1 MNMLLAAGTWWY
13 ITFLQGLVRY
23 GFERL
28 VRLALNYGVDLEVRD
43 SEHQRAIDIGF
54 EMGLTGIVAGGVF
67 AARSGCRV

>member
-1 MNMLLAAGTWWY
+1 M
-13 ITFLQGLVRY
+13 
-23 GFERL
+23 
-28 VRLALNYGVDLEVRD
+28 RLALNYGVDLEVRD